1 MLYYFS
7 NIRLTKEYNAYSF
20 KAKKVTPALDYYPI
34 SAFRIFVRSLPFRNQ
49 LHLFQGPCFS
59 NLEKKT
65 RFFLEDRRS
74 FRFKIG
80 VKDLIWLPLTL

>member
-34 SAFRIFVRSLPFRNQ
+34 SAFRIFVRSLPFRDQ
-49 LHLFQGPCFS
+49 LHLFQGPCFFKS
-59 NLEKKT
+59 RKENKI
-65 RFFLEDRRS
+65 FFRR
-74 FRFKIG
+74 
-80 VKDLIWLPLTL
+80 P